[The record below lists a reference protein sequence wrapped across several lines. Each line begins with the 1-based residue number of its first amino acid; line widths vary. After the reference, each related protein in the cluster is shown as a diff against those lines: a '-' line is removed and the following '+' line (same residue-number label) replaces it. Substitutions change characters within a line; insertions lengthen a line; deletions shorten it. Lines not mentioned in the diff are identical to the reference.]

1 MRLSELKEVFD
12 GKVVVRKAYGEL
24 GKYEDP
30 ELTEKCVIV
39 NNSVADTLIVYIFED
54 KE

>member
-12 GKVVVRKAYGEL
+12 GDIIVRKAYGEL

-30 ELTEKCVIV
+30 VLTKNCVISS
-39 NNSVADTLIVYIFED
+39 NNIKDTLIVYIFED
-54 KE
+54 KK